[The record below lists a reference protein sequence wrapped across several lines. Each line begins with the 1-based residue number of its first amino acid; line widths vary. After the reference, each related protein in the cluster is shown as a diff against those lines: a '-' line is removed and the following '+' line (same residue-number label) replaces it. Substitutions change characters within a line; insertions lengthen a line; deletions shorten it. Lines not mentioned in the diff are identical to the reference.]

1 MDHESSYRVETLLDA
16 TILLYDECCTS
27 SFKKEKTV
35 SEFVARGTFL
45 TPVSQAKPGA
55 TFSVPYWIM
64 VWAYCCTCV
73 WFSKLLS
80 KAKATVT
87 PNVSTLDRSS
97 RLAVLSNHHWK
108 LPSSGEGGV
117 IFPFKLYA
125 LLYLSSTLCA
135 CIHDDEQTCNRP
147 LQHISK
153 CQNHFFLKWLWQY
166 FLRDLHMR
174 IY

>member
-1 MDHESSYRVETLLDA
+1 MDHESSYSVGTLLDA
-16 TILLYDECCTS
+16 TIILYDECSCTS
-27 SFKKEKTV
+27 SFKKGKAV
-35 SEFVARGTFL
+35 SEFVAGGTFL

-108 LPSSGEGGV
+108 LPSGEGGV
-117 IFPFKLYA
+117 IFPFKLYP
-125 LLYLSSTLCA
+125 LLYLSSHCVRVYMMMNKLVTDHCSTYPNA
-135 CIHDDEQTCNRP
+135 NRDFCI
-147 LQHISK
+147 
-153 CQNHFFLKWLWQY
+153 
-166 FLRDLHMR
+166 
-174 IY
+174 